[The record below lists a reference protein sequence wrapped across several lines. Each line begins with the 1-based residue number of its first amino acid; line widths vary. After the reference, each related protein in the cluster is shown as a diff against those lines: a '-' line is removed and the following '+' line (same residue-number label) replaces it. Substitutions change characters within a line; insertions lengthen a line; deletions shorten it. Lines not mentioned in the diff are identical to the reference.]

1 MGRGS
6 VLRWLCAMAAIAISL
21 PINRS
26 LGSGN
31 AHPGAAT
38 LKRLRNA
45 APVVA
50 SIAPPDIQAG
60 DAGSRVVLGANFA
73 ANSSVTLNGVALNV
87 LTWTATSLLVVI
99 PANTFTTTG
108 VLPMMVTTPGE
119 GADSAPFT
127 ITPDDLDRIA
137 VGRIGNP
144 SDPIPPEA
152 AVQTTAL
159 YEARGFDRFGN
170 PRASTP
176 VTWQAL
182 AGGTLANA
190 STTSATLLAGTVA
203 GTFPSAISAR
213 SAVNSN
219 IAGSAGLVVRP
230 GPLVRLSLTP
240 ASATIPPNGA
250 QKFTALGFDSFS
262 NTITATGAVWA
273 ANPAAGIIDGSGLFT
288 ATGAV
293 GTYANAITATSGS
306 ITASASAT
314 LIPTPI
320 ANIIVTPSVTS
331 LALRTT
337 QMFTA
342 TAFNAQGQPIN
353 GVTFS
358 WGNGAG
364 GANSAL
370 AAGDIESTGPFTAL
384 LRAGLA
390 LGTYPDGFSARA
402 GNITAFVNV
411 IVLAPSVQI
420 GVSPGVLRTDGN
432 TSASVTVS
440 VTSVAGP
447 VGPGVPVSITVSPS
461 AGTCT
466 LNTQDTVTGAGGIVT
481 GTVRCVNTSPV
492 NTLSSSIALGASLPV
507 PPFPSA
513 STTLAGSFTPHRIA
527 TPLLTRDW
535 PVTGNHVACA
545 ATTIPIPGE
554 IGQRSDNPNN
564 LYRFVAPA
572 SGSVNIAMRNYAS
585 IGTLYLFQRGA
596 DSCPITVNLT
606 PPPTDTAALA
616 PGDWS
621 KRYTLIPNGQY
632 ILWVSTNSN
641 TLSSQVYTLRLEP

>member
-1 MGRGS
+1 MARGS
-6 VLRWLCAMAAIAISL
+6 VLRWLCAMVAIAILL
-21 PINRS
+21 PVKGS
-26 LGSGN
+26 LGSVD
-31 AHPGAAT
+31 AHPGSAS
-38 LKRLRNA
+38 LKRLRSS

-73 ANSSVTLNGVALNV
+73 ADSTVTLGSVALTV
-87 LTWTATSLLVVI
+87 LTWTTTSLLVVI
-99 PANTFTTTG
+99 PANIFTTTG
-108 VLPMMVTTPGE
+108 VLPMAVTTPGE

-144 SDPIPPEA
+144 GDPVPPEA
-152 AVQTTAL
+152 MVQTTAL
-159 YEARGFDRFGN
+159 YAALGFDRFGN

-182 AGGTLANA
+182 AGGTLGNA
-190 STTSATLLAGTVA
+190 TTFSATLLAGIAA

-213 SAVNSN
+213 STIDPN
-219 IAGSAGLVVRP
+219 IAGSAGLIVRP

-240 ASATIPPNGA
+240 ANATIPPNGA
-250 QKFTALGFDSFS
+250 QKFTVLGFDSFS
-262 NTITATGAVWA
+262 NTITSTGAVWA
-273 ANPAAGIIDGSGLFT
+273 ANPSAGVINSAGLFT

-293 GTYANAITATSGS
+293 GTYVSAVTAARGS
-306 ITASASAT
+306 ITASASVT

-320 ANIIVTPSVTS
+320 ASIIVTPSVTS

-342 TAFNAQGQPIN
+342 TAFDAQGQPIS

-364 GANSAL
+364 NTNNVL
-370 AAGDIESTGPFTAL
+370 AAGDIESSGPFTAL

-420 GVSPGVLRTDGN
+420 GVSPGTLRTDGN
-432 TSASVTVS
+432 TSASLTVTVAS
-440 VTSVAGP
+440 AGGP
-447 VGPGVPVSITVSPS
+447 VGPGVPVSVTVSPS

-466 LNTQDTVTGAGGIVT
+466 LNTQDTMTSAGGVLT
-481 GTVRCVNTSPV
+481 GTLRCVNTSPI
-492 NTLSSSIALGASLPV
+492 NTLSSSILLGASLPV

-513 STTLAGSFTPHRIA
+513 STILAGSFTPYRIS

-554 IGQRSDNPNN
+554 TGQRSDNTDN
-564 LYRFVAPA
+564 LYRFAAPA
-572 SGSVNIAMRNYAS
+572 SGAVGIGLRNYES
-585 IGTLYLFQRGA
+585 SGTLYLYRRGA
-596 DSCPITVNLT
+596 DSCPLTVQLPPPPVDVIALT
-606 PPPTDTAALA
+606 P
-616 PGDWS
+616 GNWS
-621 KRYTLIPNGQY
+621 KRFALTPNGQY
-632 ILWVSTNSN
+632 ILWISTNST
-641 TLSSQVYTLRLEP
+641 TLSSQIYTLRLEP